1 MNESDILQRYVDEV
15 QPVTNWP
22 EWKGNAEGPHCPERT
37 RPMRLVLF
45 TDDVMPS
52 VLWWAVESN
61 DGQGW
66 AFLRAVCDHEA
77 LCLWQNHTIT
87 WFQERFTYVSIEWDG
102 TAKQWLVMAGF
113 YVPKGDD
120 TGNVQFKAD
129 SHDKNI
135 HLALIAAV
143 KATQE

>member
-1 MNESDILQRYVDEV
+1 MTDSEILQRYVDEV

-22 EWKGNAEGPHCPERT
+22 KWEAFGTTRELCKFGTMLWERI
-37 RPMRLVLF
+37 VLPGGAGGSLLKP
-45 TDDVMPS
+45 V
-52 VLWWAVESN
+52 
-61 DGQGW
+61 G
-66 AFLRAVCDHEA
+66 DHEA
-77 LCLWQNHTIT
+77 LCGWQNHTIA
-87 WFQERFTYVSIEWDG
+87 WLQKRFTYVSIEWDG

-135 HLALIAAV
+135 HLALIAAA
-143 KATQE
+143 KTAKEN